1 MLFHLGGK
9 MNETEVPHETATRE
23 VYEESGLKIELYD
36 VENKLNIGWGVLFNY
51 LIKYIHY
58 LRI

>member
-1 MLFHLGGK
+1 